1 MSQAQYN
8 LIVHPTVRETLDSM
22 ADDTQTRITT
32 TLQAIAETRQPTKH
46 SKCEMMT
53 NAHHEGRL
61 YKVRCGDFRAIA
73 EFEKPEFRI
82 LKVAKRET
90 VYSDIDSI
98 YSDL

>member
-1 MSQAQYN
+1 MSHAQYN
-8 LIVHPTVRETLDSM
+8 LVVHPTVRETLGSLEGE
-22 ADDTQTRITT
+22 TRNRITD
-32 TLQAIAETRQPTKH
+32 TLTSVAATRKPTDH
-46 SKCEMMT
+46 SKCELMN
-53 NAHHEGRL
+53 NAHHDGRL
-61 YKVRCGDFRAIA
+61 YKIRCGDYRCIA